1 MTYEIKRFP
10 FPGTI
15 DADGHVLE
23 PPYLWENYLEAK
35 YWARALRIKVDD
47 QGFEY
52 LEIDGRPSQRTVKG
66 TLGILGAMGEKDLRP
81 RPDRRY
87 VDNMPFGSSNAD
99 QRIELMDREHLECS
113 LLYPTIGLLW
123 ECELTDPELSLAYCR
138 AYNRWIA
145 DFCRGSH
152 GRLVPI
158 AQLTLLDPEGSA
170 AELERAVKDGCKGGW
185 VNPFNHR
192 HVIHGDPA
200 HDALFAKCCELD
212 VPLAIHPTFTPH
224 HAAAGIFDWPMHG
237 RAWGEAIWLRAIVQ
251 QALIS
256 FFSLGTFDRFP
267 KLKLGVLEA
276 GSGWI
281 GAMLDRMDAFS
292 ESMNISGARPSATEY
307 FRRNCFISG
316 DPDETT
322 APLTIDHVGADCFM
336 WATDYPHP
344 DHPHTWV
351 DDLTSYAKRLPPKT
365 RAKVL
370 GGNVKRIYKLDYTL
384 PRKQNAPKTRSDTA
398 KPRPKR
404 KAMTAAKAKRKPK
417 TRPRRARRK
426 S

>member
-1 MTYEIKRFP
+1 VAYEIKRFP
-10 FPGTI
+10 YPGTI

-23 PPYLWENYLEAK
+23 PGDLWENYLEEK
-35 YWARALRIKVDD
+35 YRARALRIRVDD
-47 QGFEY
+47 EGYEY
-52 LEIDGRPSQRTVKG
+52 LEIDQRPSQRTVRG
-66 TLGILGAMGEKDLRP
+66 SLGILGAMGDEDLRP

-87 VDNMPFGSSNAD
+87 ADNMPFGSSNAD
-99 QRIELMDREHLECS
+99 ERLQMLKQENLEAS

-123 ECELTDPELSLAYCR
+123 EVELEDPELSLAYAR

-145 DFCRGSH
+145 DFCRKSS

-170 AELERAVKDGCKGGW
+170 AELERAVKDGCKGAW

-192 HVIHGDPA
+192 RVIHGDA
-200 HDALFAKCCELD
+200 RHDVLFAKCVELD

-224 HAAAGIFDWPMHG
+224 AAAAGIFDWPFQG

-256 FFSLGTFDRFP
+256 FFSLGTLDRFP
-267 KLKLGVLEA
+267 TLRLGVLEA

-281 GAMLDRMDAFS
+281 GAMLDRLDAFS
-292 ESMNISGARPSATEY
+292 ESLNLAGKRPTATEY
-307 FRRNCFISG
+307 FRRQCFISG

-322 APLTIDHVGADCFM
+322 APYTIDHVGADCFM

-351 DDLTSYAKRLPPKT
+351 DDLTRFDEVLKPQT

-370 GGNVKRIYKLDYTL
+370 GDNVKRIYRLDFTG
-384 PRKQNAPKTRSDTA
+384 
-398 KPRPKR
+398 
-404 KAMTAAKAKRKPK
+404 
-417 TRPRRARRK
+417 
-426 S
+426 